1 VTYGS
6 YSTVTVSDLADDL
19 AIQSFLGPNHQHL
32 GELHGIT
39 VVVDTDGPVYVGRF
53 FEEREGALLLLDAAA
68 HSEGE
73 EGVSKEKFLAKA
85 SKFGVWK
92 QFKSISVLRSSVK
105 TVTRLAELSA
115 L

>member
-1 VTYGS
+1 
-6 YSTVTVSDLADDL
+6 VSDPADDSVV
-19 AIQSFLGPNHQHL
+19 QSFVGTEHQHL

-53 FEEREGALLLLDAAA
+53 FEEREGSLLLLDAAT

-73 EGVSKEKFLAKA
+73 EGVSKAEFLAKA

-92 QFKSISVLRSSVK
+92 QFKSISILRSSVK
-105 TVTRLAELSA
+105 AITRLAELSA